1 LLAPFMP
8 ETVLKLRDLLAIGE
22 DRLNAPWGQ
31 GLAAGHKVNPPI
43 ALFSRLIIPG
53 TDELKLDTNSPKVL

>member
-1 LLAPFMP
+1 MP
-8 ETVLKLRDLLAIGE
+8 DTAVKLRALLAIGE

-43 ALFSRLIIPG
+43 VLFTRIIIPG
-53 TDELKLDTNSPKVL
+53 TGKLTLGT